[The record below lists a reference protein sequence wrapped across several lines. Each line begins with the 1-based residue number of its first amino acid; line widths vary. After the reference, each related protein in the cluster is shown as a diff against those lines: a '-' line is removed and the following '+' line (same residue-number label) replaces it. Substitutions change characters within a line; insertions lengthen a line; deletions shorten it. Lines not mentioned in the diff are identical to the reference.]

1 MILTRR
7 RLAALL
13 GPAAL
18 LGLVAA
24 LPWLPPDARAAEAP
38 VVVELYTSQ
47 GCSSCPPADRFLG
60 ELSKR
65 ADVIALAWH
74 IDYWD
79 YIGWADPFAD
89 PRFTERQ
96 RAYAAFLG
104 KRMVYTPQMIVAGR
118 WDAVGSHRAKVE
130 ALLQDARAA
139 GSSVSVS
146 YLEGTPGR
154 ILLEGEVPAGGAT
167 VWAVFY
173 QPEADTPVEQGENA
187 GKTLTGY
194 NIVRDLVPLGSF
206 AGGRQELALAPLP
219 AGPEA
224 CAILVQHDTTGA
236 ILGAAK
242 IP

>member
-1 MILTRR
+1 MILSRR
-7 RLAALL
+7 HFAAGLGLAAT
-13 GPAAL
+13 
-18 LGLVAA
+18 
-24 LPWLPPDARAAEAP
+24 LPWLPRGARAQEAP
-38 VVVELYTSQ
+38 VVVELFTSQ
-47 GCSSCPPADRFLG
+47 GCNSCPPADRFLG

-146 YLEGTPGR
+146 YLEGTPDR
-154 ILLEGEVPAGGAT
+154 VLLEGQVPSGGAT
-167 VWAVFY
+167 VWAVLY
-173 QPEADTPVEQGENA
+173 QGEADTPVERGENA
-187 GKTLTGY
+187 GKTLTEY
-194 NIVRDLVPLGSF
+194 NIVRDLLPLGSF
-206 AGGRQELALAPLP
+206 TGGRQEVELAAMP
-219 AGPEA
+219 AGLDG
-224 CAILVQHDTTGA
+224 CAILVQDDASGA

-242 IP
+242 IPPS